1 VVMERAHELELIQ
14 RAKRGDAAAL
24 GALIDGHRDS
34 LHHFLLRLTRR
45 EDVAEDIGQEAF
57 VRVLRNLDRFDERFR
72 FSTWIFTIARRL
84 WINHIQKFRPIP
96 DSDAVGSRPGQD
108 DGPEVVAE
116 TKEHKARI
124 ADAVAVGLAALNP
137 RQREIVELFHG
148 RELSIQEI
156 AFRLEL
162 PVGTIKSH
170 LFRARRRMS
179 AAVLEEGR
187 FDPVGSD
194 DERSDEGHPVPEV
207 ALDRVEAGG
216 RP

>member
-1 VVMERAHELELIQ
+1 MERAHELELIQ

-96 DSDAVGSRPGQD
+96 DSDVVESRSGD
-108 DGPEVVAE
+108 GDGPKAVAE
-116 TKEHKARI
+116 TKEHRAQV
-124 ADAVAVGLAALNP
+124 AGAVAVGLAALNP

-170 LFRARRRMS
+170 LFRARRRMGV
-179 AAVLEEGR
+179 AVIEDGR
-187 FDPVGSD
+187 FDPGRFDHEHPAPNEAVDLVGA
-194 DERSDEGHPVPEV
+194 EV
-207 ALDRVEAGG
+207 

>member
-1 VVMERAHELELIQ
+1 MERAHELELIQ
-14 RAKRGDAAAL
+14 RAKRGDAEAL

-96 DSDAVGSRPGQD
+96 DSDVIGSRPGEG
-108 DGPEVVAE
+108 DGPQALAE
-116 TKEHKARI
+116 TNEHRAQI
-124 ADAVAVGLAALNP
+124 AGAVTVGLAALNP
-137 RQREIVELFHG
+137 RQREIIELFHG

-156 AFRLEL
+156 ALRLEL

-179 AAVLEEGR
+179 AAVIEDGR
-187 FDPVGSD
+187 FDPARFDESRSD
-194 DERSDEGHPVPEV
+194 DEHEASNDAR
-207 ALDRVEAGG
+207 DRVEAGATS
-216 RP
+216 

>member
-1 VVMERAHELELIQ
+1 MERSHELELIQ

-45 EDVAEDIGQEAF
+45 EDLAEDIGQEAF

-96 DSDAVGSRPGQD
+96 DSDVIGTRSGED
-108 DGPEVVAE
+108 DGPEAVAE
-116 TKEHKARI
+116 TKERRARI
-124 ADAVAVGLAALNP
+124 ADAVAVGLASLNP

-156 AFRLEL
+156 ALRLEL

-170 LFRARRRMS
+170 LFRARRRMN
-179 AAVLEEGR
+179 AAVIEDGR
-187 FDPVGSD
+187 FHPGVSNDEGVD
-194 DERSDEGHPVPEV
+194 DDRSRSDQVADRLEV
-207 ALDRVEAGG
+207 GVA
-216 RP
+216 P

>member
-1 VVMERAHELELIQ
+1 MDRLEELRLI
-14 RAKRGDAAAL
+14 RKAKRGDRAAIE
-24 GALIDGHRDS
+24 ALIEGHRGR
-34 LHHFLLRLTRR
+34 LHHFLLRLTRCEQLA
-45 EDVAEDIGQEAF
+45 EDVAQDAF
-57 VRVLRNLDRFDERFR
+57 VRVLRHLDRFDERFR

-96 DSDAVGSRPGQD
+96 DSDVVGSRPGED
-108 DGPEVVAE
+108 DGPEALAE
-116 TKEHKARI
+116 TSEHRSNVAG
-124 ADAVAVGLAALNP
+124 AVAVGLAALNP

-179 AAVLEEGR
+179 AAVIEDGR
-187 FDPVGSD
+187 FDPARFE
-194 DERSDEGHPVPEV
+194 DENPVPDEV
-207 ALDRVEAGG
+207 VDRVEAGV